1 LNYASRHGRL
11 QSNGALLKEMVKKG
25 QCWEMKEKE
34 AARVGMWGELDTLE
48 FNVDTRLRFEL
59 QHLFFLILVFLGC
72 VLLDDLGLGW
82 RLYNYDF
89 GDIFH
94 LSL

>member
-48 FNVDTRLRFEL
+48 FNVDTRLRFSTATS
-59 QHLFFLILVFLGC
+59 FLSYSCFPWVRFT
-72 VLLDDLGLGW
+72 
-82 RLYNYDF
+82 R
-89 GDIFH
+89 
-94 LSL
+94 